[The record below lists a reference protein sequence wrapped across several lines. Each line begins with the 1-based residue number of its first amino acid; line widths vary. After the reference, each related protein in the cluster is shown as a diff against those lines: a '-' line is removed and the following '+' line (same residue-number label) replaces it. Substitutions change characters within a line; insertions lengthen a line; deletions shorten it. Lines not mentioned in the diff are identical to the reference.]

1 MLGDAFLRSIYLQ
14 FKTNIKMK
22 DLFYYEG
29 NFASQSSTY
38 GIATIQEF
46 SETYS
51 LKEYIDENKITD
63 ITFDISEKESG
74 RFFVE
79 IGSNV
84 SGTREIAFCENIEEA
99 KEKYEYMV
107 ESHFSGLSKLSK
119 PLEDYL
125 INNEPVVLNDSEAVK
140 TLKKHI
146 QLGNLI
152 HIVGS

>member
-1 MLGDAFLRSIYLQ
+1 
-14 FKTNIKMK
+14 MK

-84 SGTREIAFCENIEEA
+84 SGTREIAFCENIQET
-99 KEKYEYMV
+99 KEKYEDMV

-140 TLKKHI
+140 ALKKHI